1 LTLHEIAEIIGAAA
15 SDASFD
21 RGLNYWRRGH
31 VLLVEPAPNGRSFTA
46 EVRGSSGRRYAQ
58 HVSVSYGRQGRVTNM
73 SGTCSC
79 PVGRN
84 CKHVVA
90 ASLAWSQA
98 EKTATPSPQTSQ
110 HSPLSSDVKIWL
122 KSLENPPSP
131 KAMSTQEPNRL
142 YYVFDN
148 TAERKAQITMWK
160 ARRTKSGKMGKNAAP
175 YDRYGGHT
183 VHQDMADAGITSI
196 LDHLRIGYGHSA
208 AYEWPS
214 GDEMLTLLRAIID
227 TGRARAF
234 SLDTPALQWTDPRA
248 VRLEWQV
255 AESGMQRMRCV
266 DAEGI
271 ALNTFAFDPPL
282 WVDPQTGAC
291 GLLETDLPDDLAAR
305 FLSAPDIPATEAEA
319 VVKSLTKVGITH
331 APLPKIV
338 RSEVR
343 KDITPTPILRLSAPA
358 AQFPQTYGFMYSNKD
373 RFVTEPLPIM
383 RPEFD
388 YDGVCAS
395 VVDQQDISSYQDG
408 NVTLIQRDKNAERAA
423 IKSFY
428 TICGSDNWSLEEAVQ
443 DGLVL
448 VDNPHPDERT
458 FLPLDEPYDD
468 QELAAI
474 ILDFSAHEIPALEQ
488 AGWTIEYAD
497 SWSYRLYEGE
507 TIFSAGLESSGTD
520 WFSFALTVEADGESI
535 DLLPIVLKIVDTI
548 PLDAYEDESFH
559 LEDFLSSLA
568 VYPQL
573 SDGRRVAIS
582 GERLAP
588 IVRALIE
595 TYGVHGFHR
604 GDAARIADLAEAM
617 DGCGIPW
624 QGGEELLALGQK
636 LRALHDQT
644 DIAPPPSLNAE
655 LRPYQSTGFG
665 WLSALSQTGF
675 GGVLADDMGLGKTVQ
690 ALALLAQRHLEDTSE
705 RPSLVVVP
713 TSLIGNWQREAAKFT
728 PALKLLTLHGP
739 ERKKHFDKIQDH
751 HVTLTTYPLVHR
763 DHEALFSHKWDTV
776 ILDEAQAIKNPKSSI
791 AKRIR
796 DIEANHRLAL
806 TGTPMENSLIELWA
820 LFDWLVPG
828 LLGSRPNFVK
838 NFRTPIEKH
847 GDSER
852 QKYLSARVSPFLLR
866 RTKEVVAADLPAK
879 TEINE
884 IIPLEGPQRD
894 LYETLRIAMSKRVRD
909 AIKQKGVGASHITI
923 LDALLKLRQA
933 CCDPKLIKLKA
944 AEKVEGS
951 AKRARLMELLDEL
964 VAEGRKVLIF
974 SQFVEML
981 KLIEAD
987 ITARGW
993 GYAML
998 TGRTKKRAEQI
1009 EKFQDGDAPIFLISL
1024 KAGGVGLNLTA
1035 ADTVILYD
1043 PWWNPAVER
1052 QAMDRAHR
1060 IGQDKPVFVHKMIA
1074 EGTVEE
1080 AIQQMQ
1086 AKKQALADAL
1096 FEGREGVSNVLDET
1110 DVAALFAPA

>member
-1 LTLHEIAEIIGAAA
+1 
-15 SDASFD
+15 
-21 RGLNYWRRGH
+21 
-31 VLLVEPAPNGRSFTA
+31 
-46 EVRGSSGRRYAQ
+46 
-58 HVSVSYGRQGRVTNM
+58 
-73 SGTCSC
+73 
-79 PVGRN
+79 
-84 CKHVVA
+84 
-90 ASLAWSQA
+90 
-98 EKTATPSPQTSQ
+98 
-110 HSPLSSDVKIWL
+110 
-122 KSLENPPSP
+122 
-131 KAMSTQEPNRL
+131 
-142 YYVFDN
+142 
-148 TAERKAQITMWK
+148 
-160 ARRTKSGKMGKNAAP
+160 
-175 YDRYGGHT
+175 
-183 VHQDMADAGITSI
+183 
-196 LDHLRIGYGHSA
+196 
-208 AYEWPS
+208 
-214 GDEMLTLLRAIID
+214 
-227 TGRARAF
+227 
-234 SLDTPALQWTDPRA
+234 
-248 VRLEWQV
+248 
-255 AESGMQRMRCV
+255 
-266 DAEGI
+266 
-271 ALNTFAFDPPL
+271 
-282 WVDPQTGAC
+282 
-291 GLLETDLPDDLAAR
+291 
-305 FLSAPDIPATEAEA
+305 
-319 VVKSLTKVGITH
+319 
-331 APLPKIV
+331 
-338 RSEVR
+338 
-343 KDITPTPILRLSAPA
+343 
-358 AQFPQTYGFMYSNKD
+358 
-373 RFVTEPLPIM
+373 
-383 RPEFD
+383 
-388 YDGVCAS
+388 
-395 VVDQQDISSYQDG
+395 
-408 NVTLIQRDKNAERAA
+408 
-423 IKSFY
+423 
-428 TICGSDNWSLEEAVQ
+428 
-443 DGLVL
+443 
-448 VDNPHPDERT
+448 
-458 FLPLDEPYDD
+458 
-468 QELAAI
+468 
-474 ILDFSAHEIPALEQ
+474 
-488 AGWTIEYAD
+488 
-497 SWSYRLYEGE
+497 
-507 TIFSAGLESSGTD
+507 
-520 WFSFALTVEADGESI
+520 
-535 DLLPIVLKIVDTI
+535 
-548 PLDAYEDESFH
+548 
-559 LEDFLSSLA
+559 
-568 VYPQL
+568 
-573 SDGRRVAIS
+573 
-582 GERLAP
+582 
-588 IVRALIE
+588 
-595 TYGVHGFHR
+595 
-604 GDAARIADLAEAM
+604 
-617 DGCGIPW
+617 
-624 QGGEELLALGQK
+624 
-636 LRALHDQT
+636 
-644 DIAPPPSLNAE
+644 
-655 LRPYQSTGFG
+655 
-665 WLSALSQTGF
+665 
-675 GGVLADDMGLGKTVQ
+675 MGLGKTVQ
-690 ALALLAQRHLEDTSE
+690 ALALLAQRHLEDASE

-847 GDSER
+847 GDTER

-993 GYAML
+993 DYAML